1 MIKDTISGVLARLK
15 LWGYLLVVTLWLG
28 VLRIF
33 VGRKGAGR
41 DKDDTD
47 FP

>member
-1 MIKDTISGVLARLK
+1 MIKNTIAGVWTRLK